1 MSLIAADPI
10 DDICSRGVVRDSDVL
25 NLRQIIYGKAS
36 IAAADI
42 EALFSIN
49 DQVGIQDPAWAA
61 FFIEVV
67 TDFLIN
73 ELPPQGY
80 VTAANADWLIERVGR
95 DGRVGSATGLE
106 LVVNVLDQA
115 RWVPAPLVRFALDQ
129 VKRAVIDGDGPLRAG
144 DELKPGQIS
153 ADDVTLLRR
162 VLNAFGSAGT
172 TAITRPEA
180 EVLFEIDDATA
191 AGWQAPEWQELFLK
205 AIASAVLAASGYKVT
220 SRTEALRREDWLCG
234 RSDVS
239 IGGFLGSILANHDQ
253 MSAEERALA
262 RLERQRIEI
271 ITNAEVC
278 ESEAAWIAE
287 RIGRD
292 GATTPNEHLLLA
304 FLKRESSRL
313 HPALQHVVDKVANAA

>member
-1 MSLIAADPI
+1 MSLIAADQI
-10 DDICSRGVVRDSDVL
+10 VDICSRGIIRDSDVL

-42 EALFSIN
+42 EALFSID

-61 FFIEVV
+61 FFIEAA

-80 VTAANADWLIERVGR
+80 VTAGNADWLIERVGR
-95 DGRVGSATGLE
+95 DGRVSSATGLE

-129 VKRAVIDGDGPLRAG
+129 IKRAVIDGDGPLRAG
-144 DELKPGQIS
+144 NELKPGQLS
-153 ADDVTLLRR
+153 ADDVALLRR

-180 EVLFEIDDATA
+180 EVLFDIEDATA
-191 AGWQAPEWQELFLK
+191 AGLQPPEWQELFIK
-205 AIASAVLAASGYKVT
+205 AIAGAVLAASGYKVT
-220 SRTEALRREDWLCG
+220 SRTEALRQGNSLAG
-234 RSDVS
+234 RGELS
-239 IGGFLGSILANHDQ
+239 IDDCLGVILASHDQ
-253 MSAEERALA
+253 MSAEERALV

-271 ITNAEVC
+271 ITNAEVSEC
-278 ESEAAWIAE
+278 EAAWIA
-287 RIGRD
+287 RRLGKD
-292 GATTPNEHLLLA
+292 GGTTPSQRLLLA
-304 FLKRESSRL
+304 FLKRESSHL
-313 HPALQHVVDKVANAA
+313 HPALQHVADKVANAA